1 MHHTSWMYAVHAM
14 GENDP
19 PPRTL
24 FERLLLKSYEFHHR
38 RLFWGVRLVG
48 GIVLLGLG
56 VFVLSYG
63 SWWALPFLAGAAG
76 NFILGFRIYKATGP
90 ASDAHG
96 A

>member
-1 MHHTSWMYAVHAM
+1 
-14 GENDP
+14 
-19 PPRTL
+19 
-24 FERLLLKSYEFHHR
+24 
-38 RLFWGVRLVG
+38 VRLVG

-76 NFILGFRIYKATGP
+76 NFILGYRIYTATGP